1 MSADNIQLRPD
12 AGTIRALLERHV
24 LELPADFPEDG
35 DLFGAG
41 MDSMG
46 IMQLLLHLEEEFG
59 VKIPMGEVTTENFS
73 TTAAIARLV
82 AAKTNEHAE
91 EDRGGR

>member
-1 MSADNIQLRPD
+1 MTAENIQSRPD
-12 AGTIRALLERHV
+12 AGAIRALLERHV
-24 LELPADFPEDG
+24 LELPSDFAEES
-35 DLFGAG
+35 DLFEAG
-41 MDSMG
+41 LDSMA

-59 VKIPMGEVTTENFS
+59 VNILMGEVTTENFS

-82 AAKTNEHAE
+82 AAKSNSHGE